1 MDLFENLG
9 ENSIQH
15 ASSNHQMHATK
26 VSKAEGIYVVSNPL
40 EVTIKVDALSRNLD
54 QLMASS
60 FVPTSTPPTYS

>member
-1 MDLFENLG
+1 
-9 ENSIQH
+9 
-15 ASSNHQMHATK
+15 MHATK